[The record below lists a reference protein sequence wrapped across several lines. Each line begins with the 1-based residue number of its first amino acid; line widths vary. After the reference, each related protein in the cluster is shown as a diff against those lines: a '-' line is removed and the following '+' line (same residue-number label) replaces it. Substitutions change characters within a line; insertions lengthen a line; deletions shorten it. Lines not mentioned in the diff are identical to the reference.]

1 MSSSIDTDIP
11 VLKLSDKPPRFA
23 GRLTGLKRVTAAFY
37 ALTLFSQPFTAP
49 ESPSA

>member
-1 MSSSIDTDIP
+1 MSSSADSDIP
-11 VLKLSDKPPRFA
+11 ILKLSDKPPRFA